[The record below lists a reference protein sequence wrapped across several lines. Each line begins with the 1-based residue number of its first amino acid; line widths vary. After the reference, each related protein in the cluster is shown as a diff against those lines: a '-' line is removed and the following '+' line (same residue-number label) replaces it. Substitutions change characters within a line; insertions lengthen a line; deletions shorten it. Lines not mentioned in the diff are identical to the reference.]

1 MIQWIKSAEAIRMP
15 PAITPRRP
23 DAAIKAT
30 VAAARTTE
38 STVRLSRLPLAVCTT
53 ASELPT
59 RIAYS
64 GNDHRGSSR
73 TSTAKAPAAPPTEI
87 APIAGTR
94 NRSIPG
100 EGPFAVWMS
109 EASTGEAWTV
119 RIRVQEWHGDR
130 GQRVQPEGMHQVGA
144 PQIVGGVEAERT
156 GRLTTQVR
164 QQVERSQCDHGNH
177 HVAEAEQRRSPSRD
191 GSGRAWGSLFLC
203 RGPCGTRGCRPSGAG
218 VAQRDPM
225 HQAGT

>member
-1 MIQWIKSAEAIRMP
+1 MIQWIKSAAAIRMP

-38 STVRLSRLPLAVCTT
+38 SAVRLSRLPLAVCTT
-53 ASELPT
+53 ASEPPT

-73 TSTAKAPAAPPTEI
+73 TSTAKAPAAPPMAI
-87 APIAGTR
+87 AAIAGNT

-109 EASTGEAWTV
+109 EASTGKPGRSAFGF
-119 RIRVQEWHGDR
+119 RNG
-130 GQRVQPEGMHQVGA
+130 
-144 PQIVGGVEAERT
+144 T
-156 GRLTTQVR
+156 GIDDNASSPKACTRLAR
-164 QQVERSQCDHGNH
+164 HR
-177 HVAEAEQRRSPSRD
+177 
-191 GSGRAWGSLFLC
+191 
-203 RGPCGTRGCRPSGAG
+203 
-218 VAQRDPM
+218 
-225 HQAGT
+225 